1 MPWQYRKQILE
12 SFDVS
17 TIKLEKAGKIT
28 ERVIDDAV
36 ANGNVRN
43 INGKSIY
50 YMDSIA
56 NPKKGVVVIVKDG
69 KIQSMMPSDFKS
81 FNKLQ

>member
-28 ERVIDDAV
+28 ERVTDDAV

-50 YMDSIA
+50 YMDGIA

-69 KIQSMMPSDFKS
+69 KIQSMMPSDF
-81 FNKLQ
+81 